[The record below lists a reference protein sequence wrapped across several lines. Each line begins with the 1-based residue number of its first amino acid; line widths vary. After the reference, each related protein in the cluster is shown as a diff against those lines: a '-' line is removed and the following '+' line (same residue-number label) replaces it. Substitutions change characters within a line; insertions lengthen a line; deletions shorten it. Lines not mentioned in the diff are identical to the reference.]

1 MIRITLK
8 GKNIAISI
16 VNSTRFRDIVMVLKR
31 NYLRYNAK
39 TYEWIT
45 SFLKYEEL
53 RTQLEELDTI
63 ESDITEDVINDLL
76 LGEPEIEIEKQR
88 RIADYTLLNYP
99 PMQGKHPFENFQSQ
113 AINRGINK
121 SRQAYF
127 YGMGSGKSY
136 IASAIIA
143 HRYLKYKDCAKVIFL
158 TTSIGV
164 RNLYHEL
171 FKFIKD
177 LDESRVCIADKDY
190 RNPFDDKNNDIVI
203 MSYNSFRLVCEYYK
217 KAKKIKS
224 KIPRNDFLPLK
235 EWSEGKELMLVLDE
249 SHELSHITSQR
260 SKYVLLHSEQFKYRY
275 IFSGTPADNPE
286 KLYTQYRILDP
297 YLVYHL
303 GINEWK
309 EKMAYI
315 GTRFS
320 AYAIREWKREE
331 LEKLNKIF
339 TASYGEYHSTD
350 DLITLPEYYEK
361 KIYID
366 MQKKHRELY
375 EQVVMQRVPARSS
388 VRDVINLFPFMALA
402 IDDPHMLEK
411 HEEKFDMR
419 LESMIETF
427 KDSYLEKFN
436 AIDDILEDHPD
447 EKGIIW
453 AIHPSTIAK
462 LSERYAKYNP
472 ICITGA
478 TEQSERFNLVN
489 EFKTGDHKLLIA
501 NITCLNTSVTIT
513 EATFQIYVERS
524 YNFSTYEQSTFRI
537 YRAGQTQR
545 VTSYILIYNK
555 SLDVFLDKN
564 LSSKGMLVDGLC
576 NKDFLTQDQWATI
589 FNATENDNINY

>member
-1 MIRITLK
+1 MLRNNRLTY
-8 GKNIAISI
+8 
-16 VNSTRFRDIVMVLKR
+16 NS
-31 NYLRYNAK
+31 K
-39 TYEWIT
+39 TCDWST
-45 SFLKYEEL
+45 SFINFEKI
-53 RTQLEELDTI
+53 RSQLEDLDTI
-63 ESDITEDVINDLL
+63 KTDITQEMLDGILT
-76 LGEPEIEIEKQR
+76 GEPELESEKVR
-88 RIADYTLLNYP
+88 RIPDYSLMNFP
-99 PMQGKHPFENFQSQ
+99 PMQGKHPFENFQHQ
-113 AINRGINK
+113 AILRGINK
-121 SRQAYF
+121 SRQAWF

-136 IASAIIA
+136 IAANIIA
-143 HRYLKYKDCAKVIFL
+143 HRYKKYGDCAKVVFL

-177 LDESRVCIADKDY
+177 LDPNRVVISDKDY
-190 RNPFDDKNNDIVI
+190 RNPFDNKDNDIVI
-203 MSYNSFRLVCEYYK
+203 MSYNTFRLVCEYYK
-217 KAKKIKS
+217 KVKKITA
-224 KIPRNDFLPLK
+224 KIPKKDFLPLK
-235 EWSEGKELMLVLDE
+235 EWADGKELMLILDE

-260 SKYVLLHSEQFKYRY
+260 SKYVLLHSELFKYRY
-275 IFSGTPADNPE
+275 LFSGTPADDPE

-297 YLVYHL
+297 YLVYNL
-303 GINEWK
+303 GISEWK
-309 EKMAYI
+309 NKMAYV

-320 AYAIREWKREE
+320 LYEVREWKKEE
-331 LEKLNKIF
+331 LEKLNKTF
-339 TASYGEYHSTD
+339 TSSYGEYHKTD
-350 DLITLPEYYEK
+350 DLIELPEYYEK

-375 EQVVMQRVPARSS
+375 EQVVKQRIPARSS

-402 IDDPHMLEK
+402 IDNPNLLEK
-411 HEEKFDMR
+411 HQEKFDMR
-419 LESMIETF
+419 LEGMINTF

-462 LSERYAKYNP
+462 LGERYAKYNP

-524 YNFSTYEQSTFRI
+524 YNYSTYEQSTFRI
-537 YRAGQTQR
+537 YRHGQTQR
-545 VTSYILIYNK
+545 VVSYILIYNK

-589 FNATENDNINY
+589 FNATESDDINY